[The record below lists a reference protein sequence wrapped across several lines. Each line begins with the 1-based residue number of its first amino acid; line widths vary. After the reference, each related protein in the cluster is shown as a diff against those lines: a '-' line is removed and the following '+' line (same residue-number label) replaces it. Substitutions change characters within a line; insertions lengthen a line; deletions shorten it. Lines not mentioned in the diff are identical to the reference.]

1 MESQAMNPLCP
12 FVIVID
18 SAEQFP
24 YHFTSMKSRAHDNA
38 IFDVKTKRLPL
49 GRHPNS
55 KGDYSIYGFT
65 DRVGVERKSM
75 EDGQSTLLD
84 RERCERFECELGNL
98 AKLEDSRVVVECDF
112 QTFFSRAPATDN
124 HTSAQNARTLFGT
137 VMSLQ
142 SRFDVPW
149 IFAGDREFAEIVV
162 FRFLERF
169 YRKSKEK
176 DRGVRNPSEPKQSDA
191 GVATAAPVAP
201 FAGRIPAPAVC
212 TGSRSGAGSPSH
224 EQRATDDYRKYYR
237 NRFGSDVAGDDDIP
251 F

>member
-1 MESQAMNPLCP
+1 MNPLCP
-12 FVIVID
+12 FVVVID

-84 RERCERFECELGNL
+84 RERCERFECELENL
-98 AKLEDSRVVVECDF
+98 AKLEDARVVVECDF
-112 QTFFSRAPATDN
+112 QIFFSRAPATDN

-142 SRFDVPW
+142 SRFRVPW

-162 FRFLERF
+162 FRFFERF
-169 YRKSKEK
+169 YRKSKEQS
-176 DRGVRNPSEPKQSDA
+176 RGVRNPPESVRASSAPSGNVPPVQ
-191 GVATAAPVAP
+191 PVAP

-212 TGSRSGAGSPSH
+212 VGDRAGRRPDPRNARPPGRSGRIAQGFAPDN
-224 EQRATDDYRKYYR
+224 DDL
-237 NRFGSDVAGDDDIP
+237 P